1 LVVPDEYT
9 AQLLRHPLSIA
20 GDEIAIDV
28 QKVPMSGLGRALK
41 RANDILLSFIAIAFL
56 IPLFVALSRQSN
68 ATRQDRSSSGKRE
81 NGYQGRSFRI
91 LKFRTMTVMED
102 GDIINQACKND
113 SRVTHVDVGSG
124 RPASTN
130 FRSCSMCCAARCH

>member
-41 RANDILLSFIAIAFL
+41 RANDIYFRLLPLPFL
-56 IPLFVALSRQSN
+56 SRCSLHWSRQSN

-81 NGYQGRSFRI
+81 
-91 LKFRTMTVMED
+91 TVIRDAVFGSEVPDNDGHGD